1 MSLFD
6 PYSHARILELREERI
21 SRAARR
27 RESLGLGAAEFPAI
41 HGAVAASAHA
51 LVRRLARQ
59 RSARTEPGQ
68 ARPALD
74 S

>member
-27 RESLGLGAAEFPAI
+27 RESLGLGAAEFPAL

-51 LVRRLARQ
+51 LVRRGGPHPPAGP
-59 RSARTEPGQ
+59 EPGPP
-68 ARPALD
+68 RPALD